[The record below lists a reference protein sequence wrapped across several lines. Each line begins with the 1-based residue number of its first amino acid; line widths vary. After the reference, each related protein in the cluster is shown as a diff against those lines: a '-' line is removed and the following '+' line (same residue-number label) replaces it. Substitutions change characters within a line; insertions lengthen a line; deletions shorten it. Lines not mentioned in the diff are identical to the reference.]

1 MEINMNT
8 KKMVQL
14 FVVMMIVL
22 AAFVNVG
29 SAFAWDGYGGC
40 GGRYYVQW
48 GDTLS
53 GLASQ
58 CGTSTYAIRA
68 ANPGLGW
75 WLYAGQVIY
84 LPSHSYGYYNNG
96 YYNNSYYQQPYQYQ
110 QQGRH
115 RQGGYGYQQPWN
127 QRYGRWYNR

>member
-1 MEINMNT
+1 
-8 KKMVQL
+8 
-14 FVVMMIVL
+14 MIVL

-29 SAFAWDGYGGC
+29 SAFAWGSNGGC

-58 CGTSTYAIRA
+58 CGTSIYAIRA
-68 ANPGLGW
+68 ANPGLGS

-84 LPSHSYGYYNNG
+84 LPSSSYGYSNNG
-96 YYNNSYYQQPYQYQ
+96 YYNNSYYNNGYYQQYQ
-110 QQGRH
+110 QQGRY
-115 RQGGYGYQQPWN
+115 RQGGYGYQQTRN
-127 QRYGRWYNR
+127 QRYWYNR

>member
-1 MEINMNT
+1 MNT
-8 KKMVQL
+8 KKFVQL
-14 FVVMMIVL
+14 FVMMMIVL

-29 SAFAWDGYGGC
+29 SAFAWGGNGGC

-58 CGTSTYAIRA
+58 CGTSTAAIRA

-75 WLYAGQVIY
+75 WLYAGQVIS
-84 LPSHSYGYYNNG
+84 LPSSSYGYSNNG
-96 YYNNSYYQQPYQYQ
+96 YYNNGYYQQPYQYQ
-110 QQGRH
+110 QQGRY

-127 QRYGRWYNR
+127 QRYGWGYHR